1 MKIHW
6 HRRGR
11 SLCGLAGVLAF
22 AAALALAT
30 QAAQADE
37 KVILGL
43 VTQPNL
49 TYAPHYMAKGAG
61 YFKEEGLDVDI
72 VPFDGSSTLV
82 PQLAAKR
89 ILIGWASP
97 DILILTH
104 QPGKD
109 PLPLRFF
116 YNGSRVPPWEFVV
129 PEASPVKTLAD
140 LRGKKIG
147 VGSLSFGN
155 VPVTKAILHELGMEN
170 GKDYELVPVGAGAAA
185 FLALN
190 RGLVDCLNLF
200 DAAHANLEATGVKL
214 RRLAQ
219 PAKFTNLTAHGFVTH
234 EDNIKSQPKVLIGFG
249 RAFAKATVACE
260 AAPKQCVEN
269 FWRMFPNLKPTE
281 GSEEKKLAD
290 AIAVLRYGMKKYLVF
305 EGPRRYGSYTD
316 AGLRNAVEALYA
328 GGQIATDKVDI
339 ASLYTNQF
347 VDDFN
352 RFDAAAVA
360 ADAAKRP

>member
-1 MKIHW
+1 MMDTTKGCSRAL
-6 HRRGR
+6 RRMI
-11 SLCGLAGVLAF
+11 GLLAC
-22 AAALALAT
+22 AAAASFVSVAH
-30 QAAQADE
+30 ADE
-37 KVILGL
+37 KIILGL

-89 ILIGWASP
+89 VTIGWASP
-97 DILILTH
+97 DIVILTH

-129 PEASPVKTLAD
+129 PAASPIKTLAD

-155 VPVTKAILHELGMEN
+155 VPITKAILHELGMED

-190 RGLVDCLNLF
+190 RGAIDCLNLF

-219 PAKFTNLTAHGFVTH
+219 PEKFTNLTAHGFVTH
-234 EDNIKSQPKVLIGFG
+234 DDTIRSQPKMLIGFG

-260 AAPKQCVEN
+260 AAPKACVEN

-290 AIAVLRYGMKKYLVF
+290 AITVLRYGMKKYLVF
-305 EGPRRYGSYTD
+305 DGPRRYGSYTD
-316 AGLRNAVEALYA
+316 IGLHNAVEALYI
-328 GGQIATDKVDI
+328 GGQIATDKVDL
-339 ASLYTNQF
+339 STLYTNQF
-347 VDDFN
+347 IDEIN
-352 RFDAAAVA
+352 KFDAAAVA
-360 ADAAKRP
+360 AIASKLQ